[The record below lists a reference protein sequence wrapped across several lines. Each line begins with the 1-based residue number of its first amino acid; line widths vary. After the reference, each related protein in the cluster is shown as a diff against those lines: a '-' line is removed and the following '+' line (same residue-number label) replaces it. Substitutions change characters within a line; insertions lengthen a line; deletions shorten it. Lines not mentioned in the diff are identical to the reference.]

1 MIPNKFDAAITE
13 YRETHRRCKV
23 LSGGALSA
31 AQDEEVE
38 ALDALTRTSSECL
51 GDIGEK
57 LTVLQGLMQ
66 EGRWFDGRDFQLLD
80 SIRRDVKAMMLKW
93 QG

>member
-1 MIPNKFDAAITE
+1 MPHEFDAAIAT
-13 YRETHRRCKV
+13 YREAQRLCQT
-23 LSGGALSA
+23 LSGNALSA

-38 ALDALTRTSSECL
+38 ALDLLARTPSESL

-57 LTVLQGLMQ
+57 LKVLQGLMQ

-80 SIRRDVKAMMLKW
+80 SIRRDMKAMLLRW